1 MEAIL
6 NISIGKGLGAVNILL
21 LPCCRPLLFLLLC
34 ANTSFFGILTIWLHH
49 WPFYQ
54 VTLLFQEKAMATH
67 PSTLSWKIPHTR
79 RSLVGCSHGVAKSWT
94 WLSDFTFTFHFPALE
109 TEMATHSS
117 VLASRI
123 PGTWEPGGLP
133 SMGSHRVRQNWSDLA
148 AAAAEYLILWFFA
161 LLHFAT
167 IGLSLQTEYLWQ
179 PYIQQ
184 VYDAII
190 PTAFT
195 HFLSLCHSLV
205 ILTLFQIFS

>member
-67 PSTLSWKIPHTR
+67 PSTLSWKIPHTQ

-109 TEMATHSS
+109 KEMATHSI
-117 VLASRI
+117 VLAWWI
-123 PGTWEPGGLP
+123 PGMGEPGGLP
-133 SMGSHRVRQNWSDLA
+133 SMGSHRVGHDWSNLA
-148 AAAAEYLILWFFA
+148 AAAA
-161 LLHFAT
+161 
-167 IGLSLQTEYLWQ
+167 
-179 PYIQQ
+179 PK
-184 VYDAII
+184 
-190 PTAFT
+190 
-195 HFLSLCHSLV
+195 
-205 ILTLFQIFS
+205 

>member
-109 TEMATHSS
+109 KEMATHSI
-117 VLASRI
+117 VLAWWI
-123 PGTWEPGGLP
+123 PGMGEPGGLP
-133 SMGSHRVRQNWSDLA
+133 SMGSHRVGHDWSNLA
-148 AAAAEYLILWFFA
+148 AAAANTYMTVSSRSLDQNFSWKC
-161 LLHFAT
+161 LLHPRLRV
-167 IGLSLQTEYLWQ
+167 GGEN
-179 PYIQQ
+179 
-184 VYDAII
+184 
-190 PTAFT
+190 
-195 HFLSLCHSLV
+195 LV
-205 ILTLFQIFS
+205 ISLWVIYDHFIFTFFSQRHTKCLVT